1 MPSQWKAD
9 PTTWHFMTGSATE
22 VARVCGMFGVD
33 FFADEGL
40 MNHSVRTAVIDR
52 GGRLIA
58 NIEGNQFTA
67 AQLGDLL
74 ETALRR

>member
-1 MPSQWKAD
+1 
-9 PTTWHFMTGSATE
+9 
-22 VARVCGMFGVD
+22 
-33 FFADEGL
+33 
-40 MNHSVRTAVIDR
+40 MNHSVRAAVIDR

-58 NIEGNQFTA
+58 NIEGIEFTA